1 MPGAVVA
8 FSGKGGSG
16 KTTLAA
22 LVLRQLV
29 RLGCKPVL
37 AVDADPNATLAWT
50 LGLNVN
56 GTIADLRDRM
66 GEAAQKVTEI
76 PKDRLMG
83 QWLAELLIEDAGFDV
98 LTMGRPEGPKCYCYV
113 NALLR
118 RYLQELR
125 ESYAAVVVDC
135 EAGME
140 YLSRLTVDDV
150 DTLVLVAE
158 ATQVGL
164 TTVKRIA
171 ELADALPIRLRRR
184 VLALNKVG
192 QPAFVETLFPEAGLP
207 NVDATVRV
215 PFDEDLYR
223 RCARGDPIDAA
234 AGDAARPAVGELT
247 RLCLRWPRGDLP
259 EVRTK
264 EPKS

>member
-1 MPGAVVA
+1 MAGTILA
-8 FSGKGGSG
+8 FGGKGGSG

-22 LVLRQLV
+22 MVLRQLV
-29 RLGCKPVL
+29 RLGHKPVL

-66 GEAAQKVTEI
+66 GNAALEVSEI

-83 QWLAELLIEDAGFDV
+83 HWLAELLSEDTGFDV

-118 RYLQELR
+118 RFLRELR
-125 ESYAAVVVDC
+125 DSYAAVIVDC

-158 ATQVGL
+158 ATPIGL
-164 TTVKRIA
+164 TSVKRIA
-171 ELADALPIRLRRR
+171 ELADALPIRIGRR

-192 QPAFVETLFPEAGLP
+192 QPASVQTLSLEAGGLD
-207 NVDATVRV
+207 VDATVRV
-215 PFDEDLYR
+215 PFDADLYR
-223 RCARGDPIDAA
+223 RCLRGDPIDAA
-234 AGDAARPAVGELT
+234 AGEAARPAIEGLA
-247 RLCLRWPRGDLP
+247 RLCQRWSGEGLP
-259 EVRTK
+259 QANLK
-264 EPKS
+264 EPRA